1 MVVAIRVSVPSSH
14 PHTERPTPSFGVGRF
29 SYQEDDMGVI
39 TWSFAGSSG
48 RVISP
53 ARHDPKPVADR
64 DRGKRDL
71 RVVEELDGERR
82 VERTR
87 LDKSKHQ
94 LDGC

>member
-1 MVVAIRVSVPSSH
+1 
-14 PHTERPTPSFGVGRF
+14 
-29 SYQEDDMGVI
+29 MGVI

-87 LDKSKHQ
+87 LASNDRI
-94 LDGC
+94 LEGELGP